1 MGTYETRKKKNS
13 PSQPR
18 HARSSYCTLRATKKP
33 KYIITFLK
41 DIFYKKLQQ
50 VVGVDFSP
58 VELIITLRVFQV
70 GLLHQILKCC
80 GDQAI
85 LIKIDWS
92 TSHFKKKATTNVS
105 FFLFLIT
112 VWLNRFYSQRPT
124 NFSSLQ
130 RPAPQH
136 CFTIRHGKYLLR
148 LWSEAYSYN
157 TRSRLHLGAKNPK
170 FRFWTLPI
178 NIFFSE

>member
-112 VWLNRFYSQRPT
+112 VWLNRGGQLIFLLFRGQLRNTASQLDT
-124 NFSSLQ
+124 
-130 RPAPQH
+130 A
-136 CFTIRHGKYLLR
+136 
-148 LWSEAYSYN
+148 N
-157 TRSRLHLGAKNPK
+157 TCWCCGAKLTATIPGAVS
-170 FRFWTLPI
+170 I
-178 NIFFSE
+178 